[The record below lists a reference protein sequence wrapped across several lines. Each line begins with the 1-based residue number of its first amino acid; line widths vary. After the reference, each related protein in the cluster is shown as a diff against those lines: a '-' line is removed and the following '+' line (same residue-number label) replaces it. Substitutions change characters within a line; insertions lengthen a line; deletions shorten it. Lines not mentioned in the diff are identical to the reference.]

1 MRPSTVW
8 ALMWP
13 GQLAQ
18 RADARSAFVERAFA
32 VAIRAVVA
40 GELDLGHV
48 GHDAGE
54 HRVPRAAVVAV
65 ENDERVVAH
74 PLLVERGDDAAD
86 LVVKA
91 GDHAGVS
98 AARGV
103 VDVRV
108 AVDVFL
114 RRLIRRV
121 RGVEGEIEI
130 ERRCGSCSSMSLTA
144 SLPMSVVV

>member
-1 MRPSTVW
+1 
-8 ALMWP
+8 MWP

-18 RADARSAFVERAFA
+18 RADARAAFEERAFA
-32 VAIRAVVA
+32 VAIGAVVA
-40 GELDLGHV
+40 RELDLRHV

-54 HRVPRAAVVAV
+54 HGVARAAVVAV
-65 ENDERVVAH
+65 EDDERVVAH
-74 PLLVERGDDAAD
+74 ALLVERGDDAAD
-86 LVVKA
+86 LVVEA
-91 GDHAGVS
+91 GDHAGIS

-103 VDVRV
+103 LDVLV

-130 ERRCGSCSSMSLTA
+130 ERLARRPA
-144 SLPMSVVV
+144 R